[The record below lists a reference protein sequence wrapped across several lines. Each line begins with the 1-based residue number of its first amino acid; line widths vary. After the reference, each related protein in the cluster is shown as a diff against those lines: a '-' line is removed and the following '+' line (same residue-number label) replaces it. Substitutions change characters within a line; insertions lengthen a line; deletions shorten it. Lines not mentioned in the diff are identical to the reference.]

1 MKGISMKTLSGL
13 LHDLQLQDP
22 ALPLVF
28 VTEDGEI
35 STGYHVTE
43 LRHSAS
49 KGIDCGGN
57 TEAWQ
62 EAKLQLL
69 DGRGSTHMRVGKF
82 CSIVSKSLSAMPELK
97 QASLSVEFGHD
108 NAELRNMS
116 LSSPERFGDRVVI
129 ALGNKR
135 AVCKP
140 AESARHH
147 DGGSSHCCG
156 GE

>member
-1 MKGISMKTLSGL
+1 MKTLSGL

-28 VTEDGEI
+28 VTKDGEI

-43 LRHSAS
+43 LRHSVS

-57 TEAWQ
+57 TEEWK

-97 QASLSVEFGHD
+97 HASLSVEYGHD
-108 NAELRNMS
+108 NTDLRHMS
-116 LSSPERFGDRVVI
+116 LSGPERHGDRVLI
-129 ALGNKR
+129 ELGNKR
-135 AVCKP
+135 AACKP
-140 AESARHH
+140 VERVRHH
-147 DGGSSHCCG
+147 GDGTSHCCG
-156 GE
+156 GA